1 MKFDL
6 EKLLVDLDAYF
17 KANLNT
23 KITAINTEKNDS
35 ITLDQINAGA
45 FILWSSETVNKSYD
59 RFVLIQPL
67 DVVSTFNGPYVSE
80 QYSIEVLMFLQ
91 DDYNR
96 TDSWKEVLRYWRAIK
111 EVALQSWDKVAIGI
125 QGDVTSLA
133 PITFTD
139 NQSSTPLKVFGVRID
154 FTIA

>member
-1 MKFDL
+1 MFDL

-23 KITAINTEKNDS
+23 RISAINTEKNDS
-35 ITLDQINAGA
+35 ITLEQINSGA
-45 FILWSSETVNKSYD
+45 FLLWSNETKNKSYD
-59 RFVLIQPL
+59 RFILIQPL
-67 DVVSTFNGPYVSE
+67 EVVSVVNGPFVSE

-91 DDYNR
+91 ENYNR
-96 TDSWKEVLRYWRAIK
+96 IDSWKEVLRYWRAIK
-111 EVALQSWDKVAIGI
+111 EVALRSWDKVAVGV

-133 PITFTD
+133 PISFSD

>member
-6 EKLLVDLDAYF
+6 EKLLVSIESYF
-17 KANLNT
+17 KANLNA
-23 KITAINTEKNDS
+23 KINQINSEKND
-35 ITLDQINAGA
+35 QIALELINSGA
-45 FILWSSETVNKSYD
+45 FIMWSNETVNKSYD
-59 RFVLIQPL
+59 RFILIQPL
-67 DVVSTFNGPYVSE
+67 DVVSTVNGPYVSE

-91 DDYNR
+91 ENYNR
-96 TDSWKEVLRYWRAIK
+96 IDSWKEVLRYWRAIK
-111 EVALQSWDKVAIGI
+111 EVALESWDEVSIGI

-133 PITFTD
+133 PISFSD

>member
-1 MKFDL
+1 MFDL

-17 KANLNT
+17 KANLNAR
-23 KITAINTEKNDS
+23 ITAINTEKNDT
-35 ITLDQINAGA
+35 ITLEQINAGA
-45 FILWSSETVNKSYD
+45 FILWSNETVNKSYD
-59 RFVLIQPL
+59 RFILIQPL
-67 DVVSTFNGPYVSE
+67 DVVSNVNGPYVSE

-91 DDYNR
+91 ENYNR
-96 TDSWKEVLRYWRAIK
+96 IDSWKEVLRYWRAIK
-111 EVALQSWDKVAIGI
+111 EVALKSWDKVAVGI

-133 PITFTD
+133 PIAFSD

>member
-23 KITAINTEKNDS
+23 KIAAINSEKNDS
-35 ITLDQINAGA
+35 IALEPINAGA
-45 FILWSSETVNKSYD
+45 FILWSNETINKSYD
-59 RFVLIQPL
+59 RFILIQPL
-67 DVVSTFNGPYVSE
+67 DVVSNINGPYVSE

-91 DDYNR
+91 ENYNR
-96 TDSWKEVLRYWRAIK
+96 IDSWKEVLRYWRAIK
-111 EVALQSWDKVAIGI
+111 EVGLQSWDKVAKGM
-125 QGDVTSLA
+125 QADVTSLA
-133 PITFTD
+133 PISFSD